1 MADNITGQKT
11 ARIAPFQKIHR
22 EVPMQRLRQL
32 STFIGQTF
40 ALWAIV
46 FAIAGYAAA
55 PVFVPFKPAIPYALG
70 IIMFGMGLTLRARDF
85 AEIFRRP
92 MQVLLGVVAQFLI
105 MPLLA
110 VLLVNIFSLDPMVAL
125 GVILVGCCPGGTA
138 SNVMTYLARGDVAL
152 SVTITACST
161 LLAPFLTP
169 LLLELYAHKTVDIA
183 VGAMMLSIIEMVLL
197 PIIAGVLINRYFD
210 KHLQALRDAL
220 PLISVI
226 CIVLILASVVAL
238 SKGAIATSGL
248 IIFGVV
254 ILHNLLGYLLGLLA
268 ARLAGMNSAQRR
280 AVMIEVGM
288 QNSGL
293 GATLGT
299 KYFTPEAALPSAIFS
314 VWHNISGALV
324 ANLCTWWDKRHGK

>member
-1 MADNITGQKT
+1 
-11 ARIAPFQKIHR
+11 
-22 EVPMQRLRQL
+22 
-32 STFIGQTF
+32 
-40 ALWAIV
+40 
-46 FAIAGYAAA
+46 
-55 PVFVPFKPAIPYALG
+55 
-70 IIMFGMGLTLRARDF
+70 
-85 AEIFRRP
+85 
-92 MQVLLGVVAQFLI
+92 

-110 VLLVNIFSLDPMVAL
+110 VLLVHVFSLEPMVAL

-169 LLLELYAHKTVDIA
+169 LLLELYAHKTV
-183 VGAMMLSIIEMVLL
+183 EMVLL
-197 PIIAGVLINRYFD
+197 PIVGGIIINRLFD
-210 KHLQALRDAL
+210 RHLQVLRDAL
-220 PLISVI
+220 PLISVV

-238 SKGAIATSGL
+238 SKGAIAKSGM

-268 ARLAGMNSAQRR
+268 ARAAGLNSAQRR
-280 AVMIEVGM
+280 AIMIEVGM
-288 QNSGL
+288 QNSAL

-299 KYFTPEAALPSAIFS
+299 KYFSPEAALPSAIFS

-324 ANLCTWWDKRHGK
+324 ANICTWWDKRHGK

>member
-1 MADNITGQKT
+1 
-11 ARIAPFQKIHR
+11 
-22 EVPMQRLRQL
+22 MQGLRRF
-32 STFIGQTF
+32 STFVGQTF

-46 FAIAGYAAA
+46 FAIAGYSAA

-92 MQVLLGVVAQFLI
+92 LQVLLGVAAQFII

-110 VLLVNIFSLDPMVAL
+110 FLLVQVFSLDPMVAL

-169 LLLELYAHKTVDIA
+169 LLLELYAHKSVDIA
-183 VGAMMLSIIEMVLL
+183 VGAMMLSIVEMVLL
-197 PIIAGVLINRYFD
+197 PIVAGVVINRLFD
-210 KHLQALRDAL
+210 KHLQILRDAL
-220 PLISVI
+220 PLISVV

-238 SKGAIATSGL
+238 SKGAIAKSGL

-254 ILHNLLGYLLGLLA
+254 ILHNLLGYGLGLLA
-268 ARLAGMNSAQRR
+268 ARFAGMNSAQRR

-324 ANLCTWWDKRHGK
+324 ANICTWWDKRNMLK